1 MPPEEPAAPATA
13 APGLQIDVADA
24 GLQAYLQRYPFASGP
39 DEAMNQRGRDAAAA
53 IRLRE
58 PGAPFA
64 VTLLQPV
71 ETLLADEEEA
81 RLQSLFDQTQL
92 SPAAQR
98 IHRDDFGWEAN
109 LIPRSAGSVLVL
121 GVGDGVELL
130 FLRAVLPGAQLTAL
144 DYVDALLP
152 GIAAATG
159 VTLLTGDMHEH
170 LRVLGSESAGAFDLI
185 FSNHTLE
192 HMYAPDATLAAVAG
206 LLGRGGHIVSAL
218 PLMGQPGS
226 PFLERV
232 RGFAEQ
238 SERREIHPVDA
249 VLFDLGHP
257 WKTNP
262 ADIAATLGRAGFGE
276 VRVYQRAGHLGRPMV
291 ATAEELDRRRGTAL
305 LLYRVL
311 LAPLRWAARLLTP
324 LAPRK
329 VPRLLFALE
338 RRLPF
343 GVNNT
348 MNRLSEEACFVAA
361 VNTHFPGRLSS
372 SPGMDTLP

>member
-24 GLQAYLQRYPFASGP
+24 ELQAYLQRYPFASGP
-39 DEAMNQRGRDAAAA
+39 DEAMNQRGRAAAAA

-64 VTLLQPV
+64 TTLLQPV
-71 ETLLADEEEA
+71 ETLLGSEEEA
-81 RLQSLFDQTQL
+81 RLQTLFETV
-92 SPAAQR
+92 SMEEAAQR
-98 IHRDDFGWEAN
+98 RHRDDFGWEAS
-109 LIPRSAGSVLVL
+109 LVPDSAFNVLVL
-121 GVGDGVELL
+121 GVGDGIELL
-130 FLRAVLPGAQLTAL
+130 FLRAVLPAARLTAL

-152 GIAAATG
+152 GVAAATG
-159 VTLLTGDMHEH
+159 VTLLTGDMHAH
-170 LRVLGSESAGAFDLI
+170 LRGLPCEYDLV

-192 HMYAPDATLAAVAG
+192 HLYTPDATLATLAG
-206 LLGRGGHIVSAL
+206 LLVPGGHILSTL

-232 RGFAEQ
+232 RAFAEQ

-249 VLFDLGHP
+249 VFFDLGHP

-262 ADIAATLGRAGFGE
+262 ADIAATLTRAGFAE
-276 VRVYQRAGHLGRPMV
+276 VRVYQCAGHLGRPMA
-291 ATAEELDRRRGTAL
+291 ATADELARRRGTAL
-305 LLYRVL
+305 LLYRIF

-324 LAPRK
+324 LAPQT
-329 VPRLLFALE
+329 VPRRLFALE

-361 VNTHFPGRLSS
+361 VNTVPAGGLSS
-372 SPGMDTLP
+372 PSGMDTLP